1 MTTRPTPS
9 NEPGLPAGSLSDL
22 ADLVRDPRKLIE
34 GMEQKKVIDPIVE
47 GLAEVEQECAGQSP
61 EVVREALLARGLTR
75 MAEDDSLV
83 EAIVSGLPVSVNVS
97 YTVVGLDSEE
107 DAPVE

>member
-9 NEPGLPAGSLSDL
+9 SEPERPAGSLKDL
-22 ADLVRDPRKLIE
+22 ADLLRDPRKLIE
-34 GMEQKKVIDPIVE
+34 GVVQKKVIDPIVE

-75 MAEDDSLV
+75 RAADNSLV
-83 EAIVSGLPVSVNVS
+83 EAIVSGRHIVVNVS
-97 YTVVGLDSEE
+97 HKIIGLDAEE
-107 DAPVE
+107 DAPAD